1 MTLNLLVVVCGFLI
15 GFFVI
20 STGGGGAALYLGV
33 LTGLCGLSAAHAVD
47 TSLLT
52 AIPALCFGALSFYR
66 HGNVNVK
73 LARQFL
79 YFALPTVI
87 VASLLARYIPEKIYA
102 PLIGLVLVVLGVQ
115 MYFRKVRQTE
125 DIHVDRVK
133 AAYYAILSGLMIGT
147 GGLSGGG
154 VIMAGLLVMGEDML
168 GTVAT
173 SSFILVWTSLIG
185 AVMHM
190 TSGGVSYFYAL
201 LLIIGSVAG
210 ALIAPR
216 VLSRVNRATFDRI
229 CKPVIS
235 LIVILMGLQMIF

>member
-201 LLIIGSVAG
+201 LLIIGSVTG

>member
-66 HGNVNVK
+66 HGNVK

-201 LLIIGSVAG
+201 LLIIGSVTG

>member
-133 AAYYAILSGLMIGT
+133 AAYYAILSGLMIGI

-201 LLIIGSVAG
+201 LLIIGSVTG

-235 LIVILMGLQMIF
+235 LIVTLMGLQMIF

>member
-52 AIPALCFGALSFYR
+52 AIPALSFYR

-133 AAYYAILSGLMIGT
+133 AAYYAILSGLMIGI

-154 VIMAGLLVMGEDML
+154 VIMAGLLAMGEDML

-190 TSGGVSYFYAL
+190 TGGGVSYFYAL
-201 LLIIGSVAG
+201 LLIIGSVTG

>member
-47 TSLLT
+47 TSLLI

-87 VASLLARYIPEKIYA
+87 VASLLARYIPKKIYA

-133 AAYYAILSGLMIGT
+133 AAYYAILSGLMIGI

-154 VIMAGLLVMGEDML
+154 VIMAGLLAMGEDML

-190 TSGGVSYFYAL
+190 TGGGVSYFYAL
-201 LLIIGSVAG
+201 LLIIGSVTG

>member
-1 MTLNLLVVVCGFLI
+1 MTLNLLVVVCDFLI

-20 STGGGGAALYLGV
+20 STGGGGASLYLGV

-133 AAYYAILSGLMIGT
+133 AAYYAILSGLMIGI

-154 VIMAGLLVMGEDML
+154 VIMAGLLAMGEDML

-190 TSGGVSYFYAL
+190 TGGGVSYFYAL
-201 LLIIGSVAG
+201 LLIIGSVTG

-235 LIVILMGLQMIF
+235 LIVTLMGLQMIF

>member
-33 LTGLCGLSAAHAVD
+33 LTGLYGLSAAHAVD

-133 AAYYAILSGLMIGT
+133 AAYYAILSGLMIGI

-154 VIMAGLLVMGEDML
+154 VIMAGLLAMGEDML

-190 TSGGVSYFYAL
+190 TGGGVSYFYAL
-201 LLIIGSVAG
+201 LLIIGSVTG

-235 LIVILMGLQMIF
+235 LIVTLMGLQMIF

>member
-33 LTGLCGLSAAHAVD
+33 LTVLCWLSAAHAVD

-52 AIPALCFGALSFYR
+52 AIPALCFGALSFYH

-133 AAYYAILSGLMIGT
+133 AAYYAILSGLMIGI

-154 VIMAGLLVMGEDML
+154 VIMAGLLAMGEDML

-190 TSGGVSYFYAL
+190 TGGGVSYFYAL
-201 LLIIGSVAG
+201 LLIIGSVTG

>member
-52 AIPALCFGALSFYR
+52 AIPTLCFGALSFYR

-115 MYFRKVRQTE
+115 MYLRKVRQTE

-133 AAYYAILSGLMIGT
+133 AAYYAILSGLMIGI

-154 VIMAGLLVMGEDML
+154 VIMAGLLAMGEDML

-185 AVMHM
+185 AVMHIAG
-190 TSGGVSYFYAL
+190 GGVSYFYAL
-201 LLIIGSVAG
+201 LLIIGSVTG

>member
-125 DIHVDRVK
+125 DIHVDRGK
-133 AAYYAILSGLMIGT
+133 AAYYAILSGLMIGI

-154 VIMAGLLVMGEDML
+154 VIMAGLLAMGEDML

-190 TSGGVSYFYAL
+190 TGGGVSYFYAL
-201 LLIIGSVAG
+201 LLIIGSVTG

-229 CKPVIS
+229 FKPVIS

>member
-52 AIPALCFGALSFYR
+52 ALPALCFGALSFYR

-73 LARQFL
+73 LARRFL

-133 AAYYAILSGLMIGT
+133 AAYYAILSGLMIGI

-154 VIMAGLLVMGEDML
+154 VIVAGLLAIGEDML

-190 TSGGVSYFYAL
+190 TGGGVSYFYAL
-201 LLIIGSVAG
+201 LLIIGSVTG

-235 LIVILMGLQMIF
+235 LIVTLMGLQMIF

>member
-1 MTLNLLVVVCGFLI
+1 MTLNLLVVVCDFLI

-20 STGGGGAALYLGV
+20 SIGGGGVALYLGV

-133 AAYYAILSGLMIGT
+133 AAYYAILSGLMIGI

-154 VIMAGLLVMGEDML
+154 VIMAGLLAMGEDML

-190 TSGGVSYFYAL
+190 AGGGVSYFYAL
-201 LLIIGSVAG
+201 LLIIGSVTG

-235 LIVILMGLQMIF
+235 LIVTLMGLQMIF

>member
-52 AIPALCFGALSFYR
+52 AIPALSFYR

-133 AAYYAILSGLMIGT
+133 AAYYAILSGLMIGI

-154 VIMAGLLVMGEDML
+154 VIMAGLLAMGEDML

-185 AVMHM
+185 TVMHM
-190 TSGGVSYFYAL
+190 TGGGVSYFYAL
-201 LLIIGSVAG
+201 LLIIGSVTG

>member
-133 AAYYAILSGLMIGT
+133 AAYYAILSGLMIGI

-154 VIMAGLLVMGEDML
+154 VIMAGLLAMGEDML

-190 TSGGVSYFYAL
+190 TGGGVSYFYAL
-201 LLIIGSVAG
+201 LLIIGSVTG

-235 LIVILMGLQMIF
+235 ALCQILLMG

>member
-33 LTGLCGLSAAHAVD
+33 LTGLCGLSAAHSVD

-52 AIPALCFGALSFYR
+52 AIPALCFGALPFYR
-66 HGNVNVK
+66 HSNINVK

-102 PLIGLVLVVLGVQ
+102 PLIGLVLVVLGFQ

-133 AAYYAILSGLMIGT
+133 AAYYAILSGLMIGI

-154 VIMAGLLVMGEDML
+154 VIMAGLLAMGEDML

-190 TSGGVSYFYAL
+190 TGGGVSYFYAL
-201 LLIIGSVAG
+201 LLIIGSVTG

-229 CKPVIS
+229 YKPVIS

>member
-1 MTLNLLVVVCGFLI
+1 MTLNLLVVVCDFLI

-102 PLIGLVLVVLGVQ
+102 PLIGLV
-115 MYFRKVRQTE
+115 R
-125 DIHVDRVK
+125 
-133 AAYYAILSGLMIGT
+133 
-147 GGLSGGG
+147 
-154 VIMAGLLVMGEDML
+154 
-168 GTVAT
+168 
-173 SSFILVWTSLIG
+173 
-185 AVMHM
+185 
-190 TSGGVSYFYAL
+190 
-201 LLIIGSVAG
+201 GSN
-210 ALIAPR
+210 
-216 VLSRVNRATFDRI
+216 VLSQGAPNGRYPRRPGQGSLLRHLIRFNDRHRWAFRWRRDHGR
-229 CKPVIS
+229 PASDGQRYVGHRGH
-235 LIVILMGLQMIF
+235 V

>member
-133 AAYYAILSGLMIGT
+133 AAYYAILSGLMIGI

-154 VIMAGLLVMGEDML
+154 VIMAGLLAMGEDML

-185 AVMHM
+185 TVMHM
-190 TSGGVSYFYAL
+190 TGGGVSYFYAL
-201 LLIIGSVAG
+201 LLIIGSVTG

-216 VLSRVNRATFDRI
+216 VLSRVNRATFDRRYY
-229 CKPVIS
+229 PLS
-235 LIVILMGLQMIF
+235 S

>member
-102 PLIGLVLVVLGVQ
+102 PLIGLVLLVLGVQ

-201 LLIIGSVAG
+201 LLIIGSVTG

>member
-33 LTGLCGLSAAHAVD
+33 LTGLCGLSAARAVD

-133 AAYYAILSGLMIGT
+133 AAYYTILSGLMIGI

-154 VIMAGLLVMGEDML
+154 VIMAGLLAMGEDML

-190 TSGGVSYFYAL
+190 TGGGVSYFYAL
-201 LLIIGSVAG
+201 LLIIGSVTG
-210 ALIAPR
+210 ALTAPR

>member
-1 MTLNLLVVVCGFLI
+1 MGF
-15 GFFVI
+15 
-20 STGGGGAALYLGV
+20 STLYLGV

-52 AIPALCFGALSFYR
+52 AIPTLCFGALSFYR

-115 MYFRKVRQTE
+115 MYLRKVRQTE

-133 AAYYAILSGLMIGT
+133 AAYYAILSGLMIGI

-154 VIMAGLLVMGEDML
+154 VIMAGLLAMGEDML

-190 TSGGVSYFYAL
+190 TGGGISYFYAL
-201 LLIIGSVAG
+201 LLIIGSVTG

-216 VLSRVNRATFDRI
+216 GLSRVNRATFDQI

>member
-1 MTLNLLVVVCGFLI
+1 MTLNLLVVVCDFLI

-133 AAYYAILSGLMIGT
+133 AAYYAILSGLMIGI

-154 VIMAGLLVMGEDML
+154 VIMAGLLAIGKDML

-190 TSGGVSYFYAL
+190 TGGGVSYFYAL
-201 LLIIGSVAG
+201 LLIIGSVTG

>member
-1 MTLNLLVVVCGFLI
+1 
-15 GFFVI
+15 
-20 STGGGGAALYLGV
+20 
-33 LTGLCGLSAAHAVD
+33 
-47 TSLLT
+47 
-52 AIPALCFGALSFYR
+52 
-66 HGNVNVK
+66 
-73 LARQFL
+73 
-79 YFALPTVI
+79 
-87 VASLLARYIPEKIYA
+87 
-102 PLIGLVLVVLGVQ
+102 
-115 MYFRKVRQTE
+115 
-125 DIHVDRVK
+125 
-133 AAYYAILSGLMIGT
+133 MIGI

-154 VIMAGLLVMGEDML
+154 VIMAGLLAMGEDML

-201 LLIIGSVAG
+201 LLIIGSVTG

-216 VLSRVNRATFDRI
+216 GLSRVNRATFDQI

>member
-52 AIPALCFGALSFYR
+52 AIPALYFGTLSFYR

-133 AAYYAILSGLMIGT
+133 AAYYAILSGLMIGI

-154 VIMAGLLVMGEDML
+154 VIMAGLLAMGEDML

-190 TSGGVSYFYAL
+190 TGGGVSYFYAL
-201 LLIIGSVAG
+201 LLIIGSVTG

>member
-66 HGNVNVK
+66 HGNGNVK

-133 AAYYAILSGLMIGT
+133 AAYYAILSGLMIGI

-154 VIMAGLLVMGEDML
+154 VIMAGLLAMGEDML

-190 TSGGVSYFYAL
+190 TGGGVSYFYAL
-201 LLIIGSVAG
+201 LLIIGSVTG

>member
-1 MTLNLLVVVCGFLI
+1 M
-15 GFFVI
+15 
-20 STGGGGAALYLGV
+20 
-33 LTGLCGLSAAHAVD
+33 CGLSAAHAVD

-133 AAYYAILSGLMIGT
+133 AAYYAILSGLMIGI

-154 VIMAGLLVMGEDML
+154 VIMAGLLAMGEDML

-190 TSGGVSYFYAL
+190 TGGGVSYFYAL
-201 LLIIGSVAG
+201 LLIIGSVTG

>member
-1 MTLNLLVVVCGFLI
+1 MCGFLI

-133 AAYYAILSGLMIGT
+133 AAYYATSSGLMIGID
-147 GGLSGGG
+147 GLSGGG
-154 VIMAGLLVMGEDML
+154 VIMAGLLAMGEDML

-190 TSGGVSYFYAL
+190 TGGGVSYFYAL
-201 LLIIGSVAG
+201 LLIIGSVTG
-210 ALIAPR
+210 ALIASR
-216 VLSRVNRATFDRI
+216 VLSRVNRATFDQI

>member
-102 PLIGLVLVVLGVQ
+102 PLIGLVLVVLEVQ

-201 LLIIGSVAG
+201 LLIIGSVTG

>member
-20 STGGGGAALYLGV
+20 STGGSGAALYLGV

-102 PLIGLVLVVLGVQ
+102 PLMALVLVVLWFQ
-115 MYFRKVRQTE
+115 MYFRQVRQTE

-133 AAYYAILSGLMIGT
+133 AAYYAILSGLMIGI

-154 VIMAGLLVMGEDML
+154 VIMAGLLAMGEDML

-190 TSGGVSYFYAL
+190 AGGGVSYFYAL
-201 LLIIGSVAG
+201 LLIIGSVTG

-235 LIVILMGLQMIF
+235 LIVTLMGLQMIF

>member
-133 AAYYAILSGLMIGT
+133 AAYYAILSVLMIGI

-154 VIMAGLLVMGEDML
+154 VIMAGLLAMGEDML

-190 TSGGVSYFYAL
+190 TGGGVSYFYAL
-201 LLIIGSVAG
+201 LLIIGSVTG

-229 CKPVIS
+229 FKPVIS

>member
-1 MTLNLLVVVCGFLI
+1 MTLILLGVVCGFLI

-133 AAYYAILSGLMIGT
+133 AAYYAILSGLMIGI

-154 VIMAGLLVMGEDML
+154 VIMAGLLAMGEDML

-190 TSGGVSYFYAL
+190 TGGGVSYFYAL
-201 LLIIGSVAG
+201 LLIIGSVTG

-216 VLSRVNRATFDRI
+216 VLSRVNQATFDRI

>member
-52 AIPALCFGALSFYR
+52 AIPALCFGALSFYH

-133 AAYYAILSGLMIGT
+133 AAYYAILSGLMIGI

-154 VIMAGLLVMGEDML
+154 VIMAGLLAMGEDML

-173 SSFILVWTSLIG
+173 SSFTLVWTSLIG

-190 TSGGVSYFYAL
+190 TGGGISYFYAL
-201 LLIIGSVAG
+201 LLIIGSVTG

-216 VLSRVNRATFDRI
+216 VLSRVNRATFDQI

>member
-33 LTGLCGLSAAHAVD
+33 LTGLCGLSAARAVD

-133 AAYYAILSGLMIGT
+133 AAYYAILSGLMIGI

-154 VIMAGLLVMGEDML
+154 VIMAGLLAMGEDML

-190 TSGGVSYFYAL
+190 TGGGVSYFYAL
-201 LLIIGSVAG
+201 LLIIGSVTG

-216 VLSRVNRATFDRI
+216 VLSRVNRATFDRV

-235 LIVILMGLQMIF
+235 LIMILMRLQMIF

>member
-1 MTLNLLVVVCGFLI
+1 MTLNLLVVVCDFLI

-66 HGNVNVK
+66 HGNVNAK

-133 AAYYAILSGLMIGT
+133 AAYYAILSGLMIGI

-154 VIMAGLLVMGEDML
+154 VIMAGLLAMGEDML

-190 TSGGVSYFYAL
+190 TGGGISYFYAL
-201 LLIIGSVAG
+201 LLIIGSVTG

-216 VLSRVNRATFDRI
+216 VLSRVNRATFDQI

>member
-133 AAYYAILSGLMIGT
+133 AAYYAILSGLMIGI
-147 GGLSGGG
+147 GGLSGG
-154 VIMAGLLVMGEDML
+154 
-168 GTVAT
+168 
-173 SSFILVWTSLIG
+173 
-185 AVMHM
+185 
-190 TSGGVSYFYAL
+190 
-201 LLIIGSVAG
+201 LIIGSVTG

>member
-20 STGGGGAALYLGV
+20 STGGGRAALYLGV

-133 AAYYAILSGLMIGT
+133 AAYYAILSGLMIGI
-147 GGLSGGG
+147 GGLSSGG
-154 VIMAGLLVMGEDML
+154 VIMAGLLAMGEDML

-190 TSGGVSYFYAL
+190 TGGGVSYFYAL
-201 LLIIGSVAG
+201 LLIIGSVTG